1 MEMPLVMSFSDAIFH
16 FRFLGLTTWS
26 CITPNTAMM
35 IMAGSPLMY
44 VICYLIMD
52 KKHTKEIIEEKPE
65 HAVPKQEEHLTLKEK
80 FQTAKTILPLV
91 VAIFVA
97 YVCEYVTIQAIITTM
112 AFPDAPFPPRVHYR
126 YYIFI
131 FLAGEFVARSY
142 LAILSTL
149 IPTIVPKL
157 IIKRL
162 WVLSLIL
169 FLHFAFLFA
178 AAWYRFVHNVWLVF
192 TLIFTAGLVA
202 GAAFANAFVTV
213 SVDTPKKYKEFAMG
227 FATIGMG
234 AGTFLAGAIGLLL
247 EPIIR
252 DHCLGI
258 SKVPDYCFTRPFG
271 GWNTTVNTGS
281 C

>member
-1 MEMPLVMSFSDAIFH
+1 
-16 FRFLGLTTWS
+16 
-26 CITPNTAMM
+26 MM
-35 IMAGSPLMY
+35 IMAGSPFLY
-44 VICYLIMD
+44 IVFYLIMD
-52 KKHTKEIIEEKPE
+52 KKHINKSMDDKSKHSDDALI
-65 HAVPKQEEHLTLKEK
+65 HGQLSWKEK
-80 FQTAKTILPLV
+80 FHTAYEILPLV

-97 YVCEYVTIQAIITTM
+97 YVCEYVTIQAVITTM

-142 LAILSTL
+142 LAILSSI
-149 IPTIVPKL
+149 IPWIIPKL
-157 IIKRL
+157 IIRRL
-162 WVLSLIL
+162 WILSIIL
-169 FLHFAFLFA
+169 VIHFGFFLA

-192 TLIFTAGLVA
+192 TLIFTAGLTA

-213 SVDTPKKYKEFAMG
+213 SDSTEPRFKEFAMG

-247 EPIIR
+247 EPYIR

-258 SKVPDYCFTRPFG
+258 SKVPDYCFTRPFA
-271 GWNTTVNTGS
+271 GWNTTNTGS